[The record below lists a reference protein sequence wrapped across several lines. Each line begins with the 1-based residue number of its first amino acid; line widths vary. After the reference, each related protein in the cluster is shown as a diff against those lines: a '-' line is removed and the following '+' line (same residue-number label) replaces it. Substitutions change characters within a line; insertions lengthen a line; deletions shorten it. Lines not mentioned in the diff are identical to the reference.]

1 MAARPPGAVTTLF
14 RMRRLRGRSG
24 WSASLGQWTRTA
36 LSAVFRLRTHRISL
50 NPPMSFPI
58 IDRAAI
64 TSIFESSVPTRP
76 SWSPQG
82 RYLVYSVA
90 RPNVAANQIV
100 SDIWLLDTEHCASER
115 IISGISGS
123 DPAIT
128 WAPDG
133 ARFAYLETSEGKDR
147 MVVVDL
153 NGSTE
158 EIDLSDN
165 SHGRIATHPFF
176 STFTWA
182 TTNALRL

>member
-1 MAARPPGAVTTLF
+1 MAAILARHQAGDYDAVPGYNHEPARTCSPRSASWIYRGRSYFELLVAARPTGAVTTLF

-133 ARFAYLETSEGKDR
+133 TR
-147 MVVVDL
+147 
-153 NGSTE
+153 
-158 EIDLSDN
+158 LSLI
-165 SHGRIATHPFF
+165 HI
-176 STFTWA
+176 
-182 TTNALRL
+182 